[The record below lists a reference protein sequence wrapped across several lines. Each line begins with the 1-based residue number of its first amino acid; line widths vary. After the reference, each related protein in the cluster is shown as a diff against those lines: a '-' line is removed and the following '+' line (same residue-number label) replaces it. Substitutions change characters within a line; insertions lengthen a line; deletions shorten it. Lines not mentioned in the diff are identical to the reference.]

1 MSRPRVRINM
11 NTGTRVMQDKRTARR
26 RTRAADEL
34 TALWEEEYDLAFYDD
49 CDGTCRA
56 GRYCVQ
62 HGDLVPDFIEP

>member
-1 MSRPRVRINM
+1 MSKPRVRINM

-34 TALWEEEYDLAFYDD
+34 TDLYEYFSD

-56 GRYCVQ
+56 GRYCIQ